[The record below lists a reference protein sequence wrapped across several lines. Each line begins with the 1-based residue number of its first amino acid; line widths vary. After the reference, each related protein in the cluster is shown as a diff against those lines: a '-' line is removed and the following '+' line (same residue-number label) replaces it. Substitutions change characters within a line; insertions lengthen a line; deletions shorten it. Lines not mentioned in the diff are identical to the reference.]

1 MSITNP
7 SCSRRYWKKSRANC
21 YTRTDHF
28 FLLTF
33 MRCGWRLCY
42 FWWLRYLRWEEN
54 FSLKLFVL
62 QIAASITVPR
72 VRITDIWVKV
82 ELRFVSPKRKGVRWK
97 KSFIFWWISWRFE
110 SPCLTIF
117 RYQAFFFYRHI
128 QKWYLFSYHRCG
140 TEREYYFYFTAELL
154 NLSWG
159 KLFFIIRPDK
169 KVLWKF
175 RVQYAVG

>member
-33 MRCGWRLCY
+33 MRCGWRLRY

-54 FSLKLFVL
+54 FPLKLFVL

-97 KSFIFWWISWRFE
+97 KSFIFWCISGRFE
-110 SPCLTIF
+110 SPCLAIF
-117 RYQAFFFYRHI
+117 RYQAFFLQAHSKVVSVQLPPLWHGKGILFLLYRRTFKFI
-128 QKWYLFSYHRCG
+128 M
-140 TEREYYFYFTAELL
+140 
-154 NLSWG
+154 G
-159 KLFFIIRPDK
+159 KTFLHNKAR
-169 KVLWKF
+169 
-175 RVQYAVG
+175 